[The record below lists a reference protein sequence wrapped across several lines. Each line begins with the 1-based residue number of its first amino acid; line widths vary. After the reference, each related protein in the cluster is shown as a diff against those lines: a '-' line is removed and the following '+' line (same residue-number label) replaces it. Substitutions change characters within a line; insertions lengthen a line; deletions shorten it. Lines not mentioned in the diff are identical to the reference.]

1 MRIRAS
7 LIAAGLGLA
16 ALAGCADP
24 YATTPVATGTSTTT
38 VTRDA
43 YGNPIAANTTV
54 RDAYGNVVSTAPGA
68 APIYNQGAYAAPA
81 PGYPAPVYQ
90 NAPAVARAQDP
101 RCQATPLHQD
111 RPGGSDYNPYRGAP
125 SC

>member
-1 MRIRAS
+1 MPIRAS
-7 LIAAGLGLA
+7 LIIAGLGLA
-16 ALAGCADP
+16 ALAGCAEP
-24 YATTPVATGTSTTT
+24 GPVATGTSTTS

-54 RDAYGNVVSTAPGA
+54 RDAYGNVVSSTPGA
-68 APIYNQGAYAAPA
+68 APVYGQSAYGAPA
-81 PGYPAPVYQ
+81 PIYQAPVYP
-90 NAPAVARAQDP
+90 NAPAVARVQDP
-101 RCQATPLHQD
+101 RCQPTALHQD